1 MADGAG
7 AVPVRQEGDKMITT
21 VLDDRA
27 PACPPSE
34 PLGSGDWLTA
44 TLRPT
49 GALGRDDAS
58 RLADVLG
65 PLSGSASL
73 VILDLGAAR
82 IASRRVAA
90 VLDQA
95 GAHLEHRGGGLI
107 CVNVNDDDRGL
118 LAAAGGHAVVVDAPP
133 GATDAPDLDDQD

>member
-1 MADGAG
+1 MT
-7 AVPVRQEGDKMITT
+7 TT

-27 PACPPSE
+27 AACPPSA
-34 PLGSGDWLTA
+34 PLATADWLTA

-49 GALGRDDAS
+49 GTLGRDDAA

-65 PLSGSASL
+65 PLSASASL

-82 IASRRVAA
+82 ITSRRVAA
-90 VLDQA
+90 VLDAA

-107 CVNVNDDDRGL
+107 CVNVSAEDRTL
-118 LAAAGGHAVVVDAPP
+118 LSAAGGHAVVVDAPP
-133 GATDAPDLDDQD
+133 SGTGAPGDVDED